1 MLKPR
6 LIPVL
11 LLKNGVLVR
20 SRTFSFHQH
29 TGDPLGIVERFT
41 AWKADELVYL
51 DINRDETHDFRETMH
66 AIGTTTS
73 GKDIDATMTNDFL
86 AIVRSVCEK
95 CTIPLTVGGKI

>member
-20 SRTFSFHQH
+20 SKTFSFHQH

-41 AWKADELVYL
+41 AWKADELIYL
-51 DINRDETHDFRETMH
+51 DINRDDTHDFRETMH
-66 AIGTTTS
+66 VIGSTS
-73 GKDIDATMTNDFL
+73 SGRDLDATMTNSFID
-86 AIVRSVCEK
+86 IIRSVS
-95 CTIPLTVGGKI
+95 GAA